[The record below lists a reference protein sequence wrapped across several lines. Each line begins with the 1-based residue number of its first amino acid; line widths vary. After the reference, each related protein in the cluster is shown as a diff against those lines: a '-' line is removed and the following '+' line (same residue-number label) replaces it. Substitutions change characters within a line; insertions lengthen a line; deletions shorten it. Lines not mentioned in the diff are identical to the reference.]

1 MGVKLKEVFMSIN
14 KEFNTL
20 KFEDIDGLGILTVN
34 RPKAL
39 NALNTEVHTE
49 LREFLTSL
57 KEDKE
62 FSVKGLVLIG
72 AGEKAFIAGADIKE
86 MLDMS
91 VDEARAFSRLG
102 QEVSLLLEEL
112 SIPVIAACNGFAL
125 GGGCEMAM
133 ACDFMYAS
141 TNAIFG
147 QPEVKLGLIPGF
159 GGSQRLSKLVGRNK
173 AKEIIY
179 TGRNVSIEEAVSLG
193 LVVKVFETR
202 EELLAGSLETL
213 KKITRNSPHAVGI
226 AKKIMNEGNDLTVCA
241 GLEIEMDQ
249 FGAIFSSEDK
259 KEGTMA
265 FVEKRRPIFTGK

>member
-1 MGVKLKEVFMSIN
+1 MVVKLKEVSMNIK

-20 KFEDIDGLGILTVN
+20 KFEEVEGLGILTVN
-34 RPKAL
+34 RPKSL

-49 LREFLTSL
+49 LKEFLTSL
-57 KEDKE
+57 KADND
-62 FSVKGLVLIG
+62 FTIKGLVLIG
-72 AGEKAFIAGADIKE
+72 EGEKAFIAGADIKE

-91 VDEARAFSRLG
+91 VDEAKKFSHLG
-102 QEVSLLLEEL
+102 QEVSLLFEEL

-133 ACDFMYAS
+133 ACDFMYAT
-141 TNAIFG
+141 TNAVFG

-159 GGSQRLSKLVGRNK
+159 GGSQRLSKLIGRNK

-179 TGRNVSIEEAVSLG
+179 TGRNVAVDEAVELG

-202 EELLAGSLETL
+202 EELLNGSLETL
-213 KKITRNSPHAVGI
+213 KKITRNSPNAVAI
-226 AKKIMNEGNDLTVCA
+226 AKRVMNEGNDLTVAA
-241 GLEIEMDQ
+241 GLDVEMES
-249 FGAIFSSEDK
+249 FGAIFSSADK

-265 FVEKRRPIFTGK
+265 FVEKRRPVFTGK